1 MMKLILIFCSICWLQ
16 FAFAIGGIDS
26 LMILKETEL
35 VQQLDQL
42 RNSKTNAERFSINDV
57 FKQTFKEVLKMRG
70 AYSYS
75 FSKLKS
81 VGVIDSP
88 DKSLRI
94 INWNVELED
103 NTQLYTCFFMYKYEK
118 NDDYT
123 VVELTDNSIML
134 PQKPD
139 EQLDNTNWYGALYYQ
154 IIPHEKTSKRM
165 YTILGWD
172 GNSTMSTMKVV
183 DVVTL
188 GSKSVKFGSP
198 IFKMNDGVKKRLFF
212 EYAEEASMVLRYEAQ
227 EKRIVYDHLSPEA
240 PNLVGIYSYYVPDM
254 TYDALVWKNNKW
266 VLKEDVI
273 GTNKEDP
280 EKIQV
285 YVQDEKTGEVVR
297 RSVKNKWVDPSDK
310 NAPGGANI
318 HVATR
323 TNEEDIKE
331 EVSVP
336 STKSDDQVKRELD
349 SRTSR
354 WDRRDPN
361 DLESVYGTKRRRW
374 KLFKH

>member
-1 MMKLILIFCSICWLQ
+1 MMKLILAICCLCSLQ
-16 FAFAIGGIDS
+16 VACAHVSSDS
-26 LMILKETEL
+26 LLILNEINLAKE
-35 VQQLDQL
+35 LDIL
-42 RNSKTNAERFSINDV
+42 RNAKTNSERITANDV
-57 FKQTFKEVLKMRG
+57 FKQTFKDVLKMRG
-70 AYSYS
+70 AYAYP

-88 DKSLRI
+88 DKTLRI

-103 NTQLYTCFFMYKYEK
+103 NTQVYTCFFLYKYEK

-123 VVELTDNSIML
+123 LLELTDNSMML

-139 EQLDNTNWYGALYYQ
+139 EVLDNENWYGALYYQ
-154 IIPHEKTSKRM
+154 IIPHEKSAKRM
-165 YTILGWD
+165 YTLLGWD
-172 GNSTMSTMKVV
+172 GNTSMSTMKVV

-188 GSKSVKFGSP
+188 GSKSIKLGSP
-198 IFKMNDGVKKRLFF
+198 MFKTNDGIKKRLFF
-212 EYAEEASMVLRYEAQ
+212 EYAEEASMVLRYETLD
-227 EKRIVYDHLSPEA
+227 KRIVFDHLSPEA

-273 GTNKEDP
+273 GTNKDAP
-280 EKIQV
+280 DKIHV

-297 RSVKNKWVDPSDK
+297 RSVRNKWVDPSDK

-323 TNEEDIKE
+323 TEEEDVKE
-331 EVSVP
+331 
-336 STKSDDQVKRELD
+336 STSPPNKTEDQVKSELD
-349 SRTSR
+349 RRASR

-361 DLESVYGTKRRRW
+361 DLESVYGTKRKRW